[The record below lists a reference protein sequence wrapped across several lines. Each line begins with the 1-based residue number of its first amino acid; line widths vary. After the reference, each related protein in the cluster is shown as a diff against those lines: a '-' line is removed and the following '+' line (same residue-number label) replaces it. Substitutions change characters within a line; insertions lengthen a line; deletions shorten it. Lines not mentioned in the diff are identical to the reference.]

1 LFKTALQKYGHIDYA
16 AANAGVIN
24 KGSGLSQ
31 RMGWGVVEKE
41 LSTAVLDI
49 NLKGVMYFARIAC
62 AYLAHGRDPNAPTD
76 KSLTFLS

>member
-16 AANAGVIN
+16 AANAGVI
-24 KGSGLSQ
+24 KQGLWFEPKD
-31 RMGWGVVEKE
+31 GLEGVEKE

-76 KSLTFLS
+76 KSLTYLT